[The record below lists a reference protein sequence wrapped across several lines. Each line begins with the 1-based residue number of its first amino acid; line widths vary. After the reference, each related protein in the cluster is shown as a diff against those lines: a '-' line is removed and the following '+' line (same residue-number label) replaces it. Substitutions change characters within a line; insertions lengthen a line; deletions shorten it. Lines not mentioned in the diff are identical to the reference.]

1 MGLGVIGVTVRMA
14 EWIDLVAMI
23 RDLQVHVQDTGD
35 RILAWDHFER
45 VENPTNPLL
54 PGYPVMGF
62 ISCKKSYP
70 EGGSDIGGDWMIA
83 LHNVKKSLASLDEEG
98 RELLDQIR
106 SKSTEGGFTRN
117 LCEFLNGKP
126 LSETVREMHAQSQ
139 NSH

>member
-1 MGLGVIGVTVRMA
+1 MA

-45 VENPTNPLL
+45 VENPTNPFL

-62 ISCKKSYP
+62 IACKRSYP

-83 LHNVKKSLASLDEEG
+83 LHKVKNSLDSLDGEG
-98 RELLDQIR
+98 LELLDQIR
-106 SKSTEGGFTRN
+106 SRFTDGFNTRN
-117 LCEFLNGKP
+117 LCEFLNDKP
-126 LSETVREMHAQSQ
+126 LSETVSEMHTEP
-139 NSH
+139 